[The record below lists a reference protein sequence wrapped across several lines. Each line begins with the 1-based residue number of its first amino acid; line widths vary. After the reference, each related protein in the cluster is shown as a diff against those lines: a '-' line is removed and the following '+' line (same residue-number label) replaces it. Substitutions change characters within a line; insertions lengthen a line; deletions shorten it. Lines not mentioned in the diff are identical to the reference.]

1 MEDLMTKL
9 TCITASCWL
18 VTWQLSVAATPTDGV
33 SKLRSPAKQSSVE
46 PVPGPGTGGPQTLEA
61 FNRLGDKSAVD
72 VFFLGDSITN
82 GWKTKGQN
90 AFVASFGKWKTATYG
105 IPGDRTQYLLWR
117 LENSTWADFRPRV
130 VVLLIGTNNLK
141 NRRNTAAETYA
152 GVTAVVEA
160 TQKKFEHAKILLL
173 GILPCGKTSDS
184 FVRQQVDHVNV
195 RLKAY
200 ADNLADVHYLE
211 AKSQLIK
218 ADGTISPD
226 IMPDYL
232 HPSLTGYEKLA
243 VVIEPEVARLLNE
256 FAVDHN

>member
-1 MEDLMTKL
+1 MT
-9 TCITASCWL
+9 SCWL
-18 VTWQLSVAATPTDGV
+18 VIWQLSVAAAPIEGE
-33 SKLRSPAKQSSVE
+33 SKPRSPARQSSVE

-61 FNRLGDKSAVD
+61 FDRMGDEGAVD
-72 VFFLGDSITN
+72 IFFLGDSITN

-90 AFVASFGKWKTATYG
+90 AFAASFGKWKTAIYG
-105 IPGDRTQYLLWR
+105 IPGDRTQYLQWR
-117 LENSTWADFRPRV
+117 LKNSNLAGFQPRV

-160 TQKKFEHAKILLL
+160 TQKKFDRAKILLL

-184 FVRQQVDHVNV
+184 FVRQQVNRANA

-200 ADNLADVHYLE
+200 AENLAAVHYLDAE
-211 AKSQLIK
+211 SQLIE

-232 HPSLTGYEKLA
+232 HPTLTGYEKLA
-243 VVIEPEVARLLNE
+243 AVIEPEVARLLGDSL
-256 FAVDHN
+256 VDRN